1 MTTVPDRASI
11 DRVPLRTTDLA
22 PTGSAVPAGPRKS
35 TENAERPRHTKYV
48 AASDPRLAPKLMPRD
63 IRALLF
69 IGRGHEVA
77 QYQLHEAVF
86 TGLSEGIIS
95 RWVKRMVRREAI
107 AVERWAKVGINRLR
121 LTRAGLDLLSDAG
134 IKTQDLFTPRTA
146 TALKDVQHTLW
157 INDLRV
163 VMPRMPLPPDVVAP
177 AWVLQRQLGADA
189 DAIPDLLAIRK
200 PRGTDYGFVLACE
213 IDLGA
218 ERLKGVFLP
227 KLARLVAAMQGWA
240 GTSPAAILI
249 LTRSGRRATAIR
261 DGVSTFTEVPMLVA
275 TLPMAVGRE
284 GLRQLQQE
292 LEGATTM
299 PAPIQRM

>member
-1 MTTVPDRASI
+1 MAIIPDRAGI
-11 DRVPLRTTDLA
+11 DRVPLRTTEFRL
-22 PTGSAVPAGPRKS
+22 TGSALPADPAKRAE
-35 TENAERPRHTKYV
+35 TAERPRRTNYI
-48 AASDPRLAPKLMPRD
+48 ATSDPRLTLKLLPRD

-86 TGLSEGIIS
+86 TGLSEGIVS
-95 RWVKRMVRREAI
+95 RWVKRMVHREAI

-121 LTRAGLDLLSDAG
+121 LTRAGLAVLSNAG
-134 IKTQDLFTPRTA
+134 VKTQDLFTPRTA

-163 VMPRMPLPPDVVAP
+163 VVSRLALPPDVVAP
-177 AWVLQRQLGADA
+177 AWMLQRQLGANA

-200 PRGTDYGFVLACE
+200 PRGTDRGFVLACE

-227 KLARLVAAMQGWA
+227 KLARLVAAVQAWA
-240 GTSPAAILI
+240 DRSPAAILI
-249 LTRSGRRATAIR
+249 LTRGGRRAEAIR
-261 DGVSTFTEVPMLVA
+261 ESIGGASSLPMLVA
-275 TLPMAVGRE
+275 TLPATAGRE
-284 GLRQLQQE
+284 GLRDLQRE
-292 LEGATTM
+292 LEGAT
-299 PAPIQRM
+299 A

>member
-1 MTTVPDRASI
+1 MTTIPDRASI

-22 PTGSAVPAGPRKS
+22 PTGSAVPASSLKCAE
-35 TENAERPRHTKYV
+35 TAERPRHTKYV
-48 AASDPRLAPKLMPRD
+48 AASDPRLAPKLLPRD

-121 LTRAGLDLLSDAG
+121 LTRVGLELLSDAG
-134 IKTQDLFTPRTA
+134 ATTHDLFTPRMA

-163 VMPRMPLPPDVVAP
+163 VMARLPLPPDVVAP
-177 AWVLQRQLGADA
+177 AWVLQRQIPTA
-189 DAIPDLLAIRK
+189 DAIPDLLAVRK
-200 PRGTDYGFVLACE
+200 PRGTDRGFVLACE

-227 KLARLVAAMQGWA
+227 KLARLVAAVEGWA
-240 GTSPAAILI
+240 GTSPAAVLI
-249 LTRSGRRATAIR
+249 LTRGGRRAVAIR
-261 DGVSTFTEVPMLVA
+261 EAIGTGVQVPMLVA
-275 TLPMAVGRE
+275 TLPAAAGRE
-284 GLRQLQQE
+284 GLRELQRE
-292 LEGATTM
+292 LEGAVATPT
-299 PAPIQRM
+299 ADRRT

>member
-1 MTTVPDRASI
+1 MTTIPDRAST
-11 DRVPLRTTDLA
+11 DRAPLRTTDLEL
-22 PTGSAVPAGPRKS
+22 TDSALPAGPFKGAE
-35 TENAERPRHTKYV
+35 TAERPRLTKYV
-48 AASDPRLAPKLMPRD
+48 AASDPRLTPKLLPRD

-86 TGLSEGIIS
+86 TGLSEGIVS

-121 LTRAGLDLLSDAG
+121 LTRAGLDLLTNAG
-134 IKTQDLFTPRTA
+134 VKTSDLFTPRTA

-163 VMPRMPLPPDVVAP
+163 AIPRLALPPDVVAP
-177 AWVLQRQLGADA
+177 AWVLQRQLGESA

-200 PRGTDYGFVLACE
+200 PRGTDRGFVLACE

-227 KLARLVAAMQGWA
+227 KLARLVGAVQRWA
-240 GTSPAAILI
+240 DQSPAAILI
-249 LTRSGRRATAIR
+249 LTRGGRRAQAIR
-261 DGVSTFTEVPMLVA
+261 EGIGAGSPLPMLVA
-275 TLPMAVGRE
+275 TLPATAGRE
-284 GLRQLQQE
+284 GLRDLQRE
-292 LEGATTM
+292 LEGAT
-299 PAPIQRM
+299 R

>member
-1 MTTVPDRASI
+1 MTTIPDRASI
-11 DRVPLRTTDLA
+11 DRGPLRMTDRGL
-22 PTGSAVPAGPRKS
+22 TGSASPARPS
-35 TENAERPRHTKYV
+35 TSAETAERPRRTKYM
-48 AASDPRLAPKLMPRD
+48 AASDPRLAPKLLPRD

-121 LTRAGLDLLSDAG
+121 LTRAGLALLIDAG

-146 TALKDVQHTLW
+146 TSLKDVQHTLW

-177 AWVLQRQLGADA
+177 AWVLQRQLGANA
-189 DAIPDLLAIRK
+189 DVIPDLLAIRM
-200 PRGTDYGFVLACE
+200 PRGTDHGFVLACE

-227 KLARLVAAMQGWA
+227 KLVRLAAAVQGWA
-240 GTSPAAILI
+240 GTSRSAILI
-249 LTRSGRRATAIR
+249 LTRGGRRATAIR
-261 DGVSTFTEVPMLVA
+261 DGVSAITDVPVLVA
-275 TLPMAVGRE
+275 TLPTAVGRE
-284 GLRQLQQE
+284 GLRQLQAE
-292 LEGATTM
+292 LEGATAART
-299 PAPIQRM
+299 RDT